1 MIDKTESNKLNPNT
15 TTTTTTNPNPNR
27 TTMQPTNPTKPH
39 RQTPTTNPTTTA
51 MQTTSPTKPPS
62 TTMTTTNTTARP
74 PKPADARTK
83 AQHRT
88 QRILN
93 ERLPWPL
100 DQNATRTFSGT
111 IAAGEQWGL
120 FAHRIAADGRSLIYY
135 FAELS
140 PTPFASLALIDAGI
154 AEAESLS
161 DQSRIPGVLEVPTP
175 GGRTLRFPITPTPV
189 REVAEPALTKNTI

>member
-1 MIDKTESNKLNPNT
+1 MKSKLNPT
-15 TTTTTTNPNPNR
+15 TTTTMQTN
-27 TTMQPTNPTKPH
+27 NPTKPNTDT
-39 RQTPTTNPTTTA
+39 RTRKQPTTRTSTTT
-51 MQTTSPTKPPS
+51 T
-62 TTMTTTNTTARP
+62 TTARP
-74 PKPADARTK
+74 PKPTDARTK
-83 AQHRT
+83 AQRRT